1 MTSATLTTTPLRRRN
16 KRSENTIQTILDATE
31 VVILESGVERVS
43 ILDVC
48 NEAGISRGT
57 FYRYFSSQDEL
68 LEAFSRHKRDRFHQ
82 SLTDALAPY
91 EQPDERFDALIRYMD
106 NYLQVG
112 QARKLLKVAPDY
124 AMGWFQRIF
133 HDSVTRFQ
141 NELAI
146 VFDAWDQRTGVS
158 VDRELVCELMIRYV
172 LSEQL
177 VPSSKQSRKALPNRI
192 RRLMMA
198 LVKA

>member
-1 MTSATLTTTPLRRRN
+1 MTSATLTTTPVRRRN